1 MAAQFRIPI
10 EQLVS
15 LIEGFVSKKEI
26 FGVFDRGSFLV
37 VSDEVL
43 KYVTQTIKDQGRIS
57 IESLMLKLNVNN

>member
-15 LIEGFVSKKEI
+15 LIEVFVSKKEI